1 MININT
7 SFNQSEYYKDLIRN
21 EQPLKRQFIFIVSD
35 EEIRLLI
42 YALGY
47 SSIFLDKDE
56 SINNF
61 INFTVKNSLFV
72 DNGIN
77 ENGDVKA
84 DASYISNFIYLPCL
98 NKYSNE
104 KIINTFRQNYIKV
117 DKEGWKVFT
126 KKGKNLEYYKSN
138 LDDLESLLEEY
149 TSKFVKVNNHNF
161 DMEKGKISPKKLD
174 MEELANYLVD
184 KYKIIKI
191 EDTLYYYCNNEK
203 YYIILNDEKF
213 TEIIMQEVY
222 NTTKN
227 KRKEYYPYIKKNAH
241 QKEHTG
247 NNYLVFK
254 NGILDIKEEQ
264 LLPFNEEII
273 VTNKIQFNYTNEKTE
288 ETQEKAE
295 KLLSTWANNN
305 DDIIQLI
312 YEIIGYALYRTNP
325 LGKTFFLQGS
335 GGNGKSTF
343 FDFLT
348 FLFGNKNVLHR
359 ELEDFDKEYNA
370 ISLNGKMLTI
380 CDDIDNK
387 YISKVGVFK
396 KIVTGEYITGRA
408 LYESTQEFRY
418 MGKLLLS
425 GNEVPRFN
433 DTSNGLGRRLVILP
447 FKADLR
453 GKPNINFRDEFF
465 TREIAEYILYK
476 SFKYL
481 KKVLLSGGFTKPED
495 VTIALKEYHRYN
507 NPVIE
512 FIEENKEIIN
522 TKACS
527 FVYSTYKNFCDEI
540 GAKPLGRN
548 AFYKKMEEQGYVK
561 GQVRVNDE
569 NIRQFIVKF

>member
-7 SFNQSEYYKDLIRN
+7 SFNQFEYYKDLIRN

-117 DKEGWKVFT
+117 DKEAWEVFT
-126 KKGKNLEYYKSN
+126 KKGKNIEYYKSN

-241 QKEHTG
+241 KKEHTG

-254 NGILDIKEEQ
+254 NGILDIKEE
-264 LLPFNEEII
+264 
-273 VTNKIQFNYTNEKTE
+273 
-288 ETQEKAE
+288 
-295 KLLSTWANNN
+295 
-305 DDIIQLI
+305 
-312 YEIIGYALYRTNP
+312 
-325 LGKTFFLQGS
+325 
-335 GGNGKSTF
+335 
-343 FDFLT
+343 
-348 FLFGNKNVLHR
+348 
-359 ELEDFDKEYNA
+359 
-370 ISLNGKMLTI
+370 
-380 CDDIDNK
+380 
-387 YISKVGVFK
+387 
-396 KIVTGEYITGRA
+396 
-408 LYESTQEFRY
+408 
-418 MGKLLLS
+418 
-425 GNEVPRFN
+425 
-433 DTSNGLGRRLVILP
+433 
-447 FKADLR
+447 
-453 GKPNINFRDEFF
+453 
-465 TREIAEYILYK
+465 
-476 SFKYL
+476 
-481 KKVLLSGGFTKPED
+481 
-495 VTIALKEYHRYN
+495 
-507 NPVIE
+507 
-512 FIEENKEIIN
+512 
-522 TKACS
+522 
-527 FVYSTYKNFCDEI
+527 
-540 GAKPLGRN
+540 
-548 AFYKKMEEQGYVK
+548 
-561 GQVRVNDE
+561 
-569 NIRQFIVKF
+569 